1 MGALVDALYQ
11 KQILSLAHSA
21 RASTLDFTPS
31 QTASCNN
38 PVCGDKVSV
47 SIAIQADRVS
57 NISVD
62 VKGCALCEAGAGLL
76 IETARNEE
84 IDHTKALGADL
95 KAFLCAE
102 DDNENQSGN
111 ERAEKLQIFTP
122 VKAIR
127 NRHKCVVLAFDAFN
141 EAVDLFR
148 ADRGLVKSP

>member
-1 MGALVDALYQ
+1 MDALYQ

-95 KAFLCAE
+95 KAFLSAE

-148 ADRGLVKSP
+148 ADRDLVESP

>member
-1 MGALVDALYQ
+1 MDALYQ
-11 KQILSLAHSA
+11 KQILSLAHNA
-21 RASTLDFTPS
+21 RASTLDFIPS

-47 SIAIQADRVS
+47 SIAIQADRIS
-57 NISVD
+57 DISVD

-76 IETARNEE
+76 LETARDEK
-84 IDHTKALGADL
+84 IDNIKTLDAEL
-95 KAFLCAE
+95 KAFLSAE
-102 DDNENQSGN
+102 GDNENQSGN

-148 ADRGLVKSP
+148 ADRDLIESP

>member
-1 MGALVDALYQ
+1 MDALYQ

-47 SIAIQADRVS
+47 AIAIQADRIS
-57 NISVD
+57 DISVD

-84 IDHTKALGADL
+84 IDHTKSLGADL

-148 ADRGLVKSP
+148 ADRDLTESP

>member
-31 QTASCNN
+31 HTASCNN

-47 SIAIQADRVS
+47 SIAIQADIIS
-57 NISVD
+57 DISVD

-76 IETARNEE
+76 LETARDEK
-84 IDHTKALGADL
+84 IDNIKTLGTDL
-95 KAFLCAE
+95 KAFLSA
-102 DDNENQSGN
+102 DDDGEYPSGN
-111 ERAEKLQIFTP
+111 ERSEKLQIFTP
-122 VKAIR
+122 VKSIR

-148 ADRGLVKSP
+148 ADRDLVESP

>member
-1 MGALVDALYQ
+1 MDALYQ
-11 KQILSLAHSA
+11 KQILSLAHNA

-31 QTASCNN
+31 HTASCNN

-47 SIAIQADRVS
+47 SIAIQADRIS
-57 NISVD
+57 DISVD

-76 IETARNEE
+76 LETARDEM
-84 IDHTKALGADL
+84 IDNIKNLDAEL
-95 KAFLCAE
+95 KAFLSAKDIDE
-102 DDNENQSGN
+102 KQTGN
-111 ERAEKLQIFTP
+111 EIAEKIQIFTP

-148 ADRGLVKSP
+148 ADRDLVESP

>member
-1 MGALVDALYQ
+1 MDALYQ

-31 QTASCNN
+31 HTASCNN

-47 SIAIQADRVS
+47 SIAIQADIIS
-57 NISVD
+57 DISVD

-76 IETARNEE
+76 LETAREE
-84 IDHTKALGADL
+84 NIDNIKTLGADL
-95 KAFLCAE
+95 KAFLSA
-102 DDNENQSGN
+102 DDDGEYPSGN
-111 ERAEKLQIFTP
+111 ENAEKLQIFKP

-127 NRHKCVVLAFDAFN
+127 NRHKCVALAFDAFD

-148 ADRGLVKSP
+148 ADRDLVESP

>member
-1 MGALVDALYQ
+1 MGAFVDALYQ

-76 IETARNEE
+76 IETGLNEE

-95 KAFLCAE
+95 KAFLSAE
-102 DDNENQSGN
+102 DDNEVQSSKD
-111 ERAEKLQIFTP
+111 RAEKVKIFTP

-127 NRHKCVVLAFDAFN
+127 NRHQCVVLAFDAFN

-148 ADRGLVKSP
+148 ADRDLVESP

>member
-95 KAFLCAE
+95 KAFLSAE

-127 NRHKCVVLAFDAFN
+127 N
-141 EAVDLFR
+141 
-148 ADRGLVKSP
+148 

>member
-1 MGALVDALYQ
+1 MDALYQ

-47 SIAIQADRVS
+47 SIAIQAARVS

-62 VKGCALCEAGAGLL
+62 GKGCALCEAGAGLL

-95 KAFLCAE
+95 KAFLTAE

-111 ERAEKLQIFTP
+111 ERAQKLQVFTP

-148 ADRGLVKSP
+148 ADRDLVESP

>member
-1 MGALVDALYQ
+1 MDALYQ
-11 KQILSLAHSA
+11 KQILSLAHIA

-95 KAFLCAE
+95 KAFLSAE

-111 ERAEKLQIFTP
+111 ERAEKVQIFTP

-148 ADRGLVKSP
+148 ADRDLVESP

>member
-1 MGALVDALYQ
+1 MDALYQ

-21 RASTLDFTPS
+21 RTSTLDFTPS
-31 QTASCNN
+31 HTASCNN

-47 SIAIQADRVS
+47 SIAIQADRIS
-57 NISVD
+57 DISVV

-76 IETARNEE
+76 LETARDEK
-84 IDHTKALGADL
+84 IDNTKALGADL
-95 KAFLCAE
+95 KAFLSAE
-102 DDNENQSGN
+102 DDGENPQHN
-111 ERAEKLQIFTP
+111 KVTEKLQIFTP

-148 ADRGLVKSP
+148 ADRDLVESP

>member
-1 MGALVDALYQ
+1 
-11 KQILSLAHSA
+11 
-21 RASTLDFTPS
+21 
-31 QTASCNN
+31 
-38 PVCGDKVSV
+38 
-47 SIAIQADRVS
+47 
-57 NISVD
+57 
-62 VKGCALCEAGAGLL
+62 L

-95 KAFLCAE
+95 KAFLSAE

-148 ADRGLVKSP
+148 ADRDLVESP

>member
-1 MGALVDALYQ
+1 MDALYQ
-11 KQILSLAHSA
+11 KQILSLAHNA

-76 IETARNEE
+76 IETARDEE

-95 KAFLCAE
+95 KAFLSAK
-102 DDNENQSGN
+102 DDGEYPSGN
-111 ERAEKLQIFTP
+111 EKIEKLQIFTP

-148 ADRGLVKSP
+148 ADRDLVESP

>member
-1 MGALVDALYQ
+1 MDALYQ

-95 KAFLCAE
+95 KAFLSAE

-148 ADRGLVKSP
+148 AERDLVESP

>member
-1 MGALVDALYQ
+1 MGALVDVLYQ
-11 KQILSLAHSA
+11 KQILSLAHAA

-31 QTASCNN
+31 QTVSCNN

-47 SIAIQADRVS
+47 SIAIQADRIS
-57 NISVD
+57 DISVV

-76 IETARNEE
+76 LATARYEK
-84 IDHTKALGADL
+84 IDNTKALGADL
-95 KAFLCAE
+95 KAFLSAE
-102 DDNENQSGN
+102 DDGKNPPDNKI
-111 ERAEKLQIFTP
+111 AEKLQIFTP

-148 ADRGLVKSP
+148 ADRDLVESP

>member
-102 DDNENQSGN
+102 DYNENQSGN
-111 ERAEKLQIFTP
+111 ERDEKLQIFTP

-148 ADRGLVKSP
+148 ADRDLVESP

>member
-1 MGALVDALYQ
+1 MDALYQ
-11 KQILSLAHSA
+11 KQILSLAHIA

-76 IETARNEE
+76 IETARSEE

-95 KAFLCAE
+95 KAFLSAE
-102 DDNENQSGN
+102 DDNENLSGN
-111 ERAEKLQIFTP
+111 ERAEKLLIFTP

-148 ADRGLVKSP
+148 ADRDLVESP

>member
-1 MGALVDALYQ
+1 MDALYQ
-11 KQILSLAHSA
+11 KQILSLAHNA

-95 KAFLCAE
+95 KAFLSAE
-102 DDNENQSGN
+102 GDNENQSGN

-148 ADRGLVKSP
+148 ADRDLVESP

>member
-1 MGALVDALYQ
+1 MDALYQ
-11 KQILSLAHSA
+11 MQILSLAHSA

-95 KAFLCAE
+95 KAFLSAE

-141 EAVDLFR
+141 EAVDLIR
-148 ADRGLVKSP
+148 ADRDLVESP